1 MMFPTPI
8 RQTSRAVRI
17 GYHILL
23 YGCMLIWIAPV
34 LAVMVTAVRSS
45 DDLAAGNYWGVP
57 TSFAFVANVK
67 QVFDGSPI
75 LTFFTNS
82 LIITGCTTL
91 GVLVLGTMA
100 GSALAK
106 YSFVGRTFIYAVFI
120 GGNFVPNQI
129 LMIPVRNLVLQTG
142 LYDSVWALI
151 LFHTAFQTGF
161 ATLFL
166 RNFII
171 GLPHEMFEAARIEG
185 ASELQI
191 VWRIVVPLVRPALAG
206 LAVLVFT
213 FVWNDY
219 FWALVL
225 VQSDTVKPITLG
237 LAALKGEFLTA
248 WNVISAGALMAA
260 LPPVLLF
267 FFMQKHF
274 VAGLTAG
281 AVKG

>member
-1 MMFPTPI
+1 MMFPAPIQRSTPAV
-8 RQTSRAVRI
+8 QT
-17 GYHILL
+17 GYYVLL
-23 YGCMLIWIAPV
+23 YSCMLLWIGPV
-34 LAVMVTAVRSS
+34 LAVMITAVRSPA
-45 DDLAAGNYWGVP
+45 DLAAGNYWGVP
-57 TSFAFVANVK
+57 TSFALFTNLQ
-67 QVFDGSPI
+67 QVFLGSPMMG
-75 LTFFTNS
+75 FFINS
-82 LIITGCTTL
+82 VVITACTTL

-100 GSALAK
+100 GASLAK
-106 YSFVGRTFIYAVFI
+106 YRFVGRTLIYAIFI

-129 LMIPVRNLVLQTG
+129 LMIPVRNLVVQTG
-142 LYDSVWALI
+142 LYNTVWALV

-171 GLPHEMFEAARIEG
+171 GLPHELFEAARIEG

-191 VWRIVVPLVRPALAG
+191 VRQIVVPLVRPALAG

-225 VQSDTVKPITLG
+225 VQSDAAKPITLG
-237 LAALKGEFLTA
+237 LAGLKGEFLTA
-248 WNVISAGALMAA
+248 WNVISAGALLAA
-260 LPPVLLF
+260 LPPVGMF